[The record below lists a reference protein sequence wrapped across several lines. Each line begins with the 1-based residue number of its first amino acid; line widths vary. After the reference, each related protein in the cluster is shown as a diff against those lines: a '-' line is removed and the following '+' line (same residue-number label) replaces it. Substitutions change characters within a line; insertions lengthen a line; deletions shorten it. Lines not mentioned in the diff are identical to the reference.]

1 MAAKAHA
8 EIGKAIFPK
17 IHQPFESSCRH
28 RLSCVFVIPLTK
40 LRVAAAV
47 IFLHFH
53 KFDQQLHL
61 LRQQLFPVLHTVAE
75 HFPNKFFFG
84 KPQFKLTVLHITTGA
99 VERGTVGI
107 ATALVQHESGIHC
120 AYDSGGAGQLVER
133 ITVALFAQVMHQQK
147 TDIELVRQ
155 LF

>member
-17 IHQPFESSCRH
+17 IHQPFQPSCRY
-28 RLSCVFVIPLTK
+28 RLSCVFVIPLAK

-47 IFLHFH
+47 VFQHFH
-53 KFDQQLHL
+53 KFNQQFHL
-61 LRQQLFPVLHTVAE
+61 LRQQHFPVLHTVAE
-75 HFPNKFFFG
+75 HFPNKFLFG
-84 KPQFKLTVLHITTGA
+84 KPQFKLAVLHITTGA
-99 VERGTVGI
+99 VEGGAVGI
-107 ATALVQHESGIHC
+107 AAALVQHESGIHC

-133 ITVALFAQVMHQQK
+133 IAVALFAQMMHQQK
-147 TDIELVRQ
+147 TDIKLVRQ